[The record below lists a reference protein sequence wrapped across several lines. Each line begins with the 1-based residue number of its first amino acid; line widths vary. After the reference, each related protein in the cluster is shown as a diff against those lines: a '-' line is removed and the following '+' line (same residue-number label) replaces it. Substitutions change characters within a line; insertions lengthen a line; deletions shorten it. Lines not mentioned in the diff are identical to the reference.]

1 MADENLT
8 GLKIKDTYE
17 GLLHVGDGGLS
28 PNASTTKRV
37 YDGFGEETVL
47 NLSILN
53 TADPLSG
60 IASVDG
66 TLEVGGELHLDGQMR
81 YGYGTPATGKVLTCS
96 DATGEVVWEE
106 PTGGISSAPSDKEYV
121 SISGTGGATALSQ
134 NTTGVYTYQI
144 SDLQGV
150 GVDSSKIRG
159 LYIRCK
165 GRASDGGATI
175 NATLPDDINTL
186 RPFFQ
191 TSEINNIVGHDFIEL
206 IRFLP
211 INKYQPSFKLDIIS
225 DGVDYIAYEILGA
238 EQFIIGAESGTGDK
252 EYVGLTGGTVNL
264 QQSSTTAEP
273 GINYNVADFTGPG
286 LEVSDIRGIYVRVYG
301 EYLSDSGVT
310 FFSTM
315 PDGSTEEIAQFDG
328 QTSAGTGV
336 GSKLVFI
343 PINKNQSNVTLST
356 LINNQGSTRTW
367 SWNILGAEQITS
379 GSGTDINAQLSI
391 SMAQGRPATTAE
403 MGTAATTGYQYV
415 DLNQPGLLNQG
426 TNTGRGNILARD
438 GVFDPNGGPIL
449 IQVAYAHHG
458 DTTNGGAIDQAIAR
472 VFKNN
477 VNGDPT
483 KIIVECSNSPK
494 DASGRLNAYFNIT
507 AVQHGGPG
515 GGVGS
520 SLIKYGEI
528 DAGNIG
534 VVAPNP
540 VTRGDF
546 TTTVIS
552 NSIAG
557 DTHDTTFECVFN
569 TSLANDNYSVMFE
582 IISKGPDI
590 NKDNNLKTPVVFN
603 KTAAGFRF
611 NVEEGAVSNV
621 GNNQINVRVESTIP
635 VPAQGISI
643 NELFYPTF
651 AKMEL
656 NSGSARY
663 GVSKCSGQSVITL
676 PSTSVGDASLAM
688 SVGTFT
694 VAEVNTCMA
703 QNVNGITSGTNKCLV
718 FPANVKVS
726 LVFSGLIDF
735 AGSTTQRRGVASL
748 PCLMNTTGANA
759 SPSGAL
765 PGYSVFTGS
774 VAPLYV
780 TRSRDGDFSF

>member
-28 PNASTTKRV
+28 PNASITKRV

-81 YGYGTPATGKVLTCS
+81 YGYGTPVTGKVLTCS
-96 DATGEVVWEE
+96 GATGEVVWEE
-106 PTGGISSAPSDKEYV
+106 PTGGLASAPSDKEYV
-121 SISGTGGATALSQ
+121 SISGTGGSTALSQ

-144 SDLQGV
+144 NDLQGV

-165 GRASDGGATI
+165 GATVDGDAI
-175 NATLPDDINTL
+175 LKATLPDNITTP

-191 TSEINNIVGHDFIEL
+191 TSELNNVNGHDYIEL
-206 IRFLP
+206 LKFLP
-211 INKYQPSFKLDIIS
+211 INKYQPSFQLEIFIDPNLTSAIE
-225 DGVDYIAYEILGA
+225 YEIIGA

-252 EYVGLTGGTVNL
+252 KYVGLTGGTVNL
-264 QQSSTTAEP
+264 QQDSTTAEP
-273 GINYNVADFTGPG
+273 GISYNVADFTGPG

-328 QTSAGTGV
+328 QTSTGTGI

-367 SWNILGAEQITS
+367 AWSILGAEQITS
-379 GSGTDINAQLSI
+379 GSGADINAQLSV
-391 SMAQGRPATTAE
+391 STAQGRPATTAE
-403 MGTAATTGYQYV
+403 MGTTASTGYQYV

-426 TNTGRGNILARD
+426 TNPIRGSILARE

-458 DTTNGGAIDQAIAR
+458 DATTGGAIDQAIGR

-483 KIIVECSNSPK
+483 KIIVECSNSP
-494 DASGRLNAYFNIT
+494 ATSSGRLNAYFNIT

-515 GGVGS
+515 GGAGS
-520 SLIKYGEI
+520 SLIKYGEMSI
-528 DAGNIG
+528 GRIGNQTNDIIPT
-534 VVAPNP
+534 V
-540 VTRGDF
+540 GDF
-546 TTTVIS
+546 TTVADDTQD
-552 NSIAG
+552 G
-557 DTHDTTFECVFN
+557 DTNDDTFVCTFN
-569 TSLANDNYSVMFE
+569 TPL
-582 IISKGPDI
+582 
-590 NKDNNLKTPVVFN
+590 DNNNYNVVFEVVSN
-603 KTAAGFRF
+603 DRLDADNTLRYPVLIDKTSTGFVF
-611 NVEEGAVSNV
+611 NVEYAGSGASPTDSDH
-621 GNNQINVRVESTIP
+621 QINARIESTIP
-635 VPAQGISI
+635 VPAQGIGVEPS
-643 NELFYPTF
+643 
-651 AKMEL
+651 
-656 NSGSARY
+656 SGAAPYYGCRAWARY
-663 GVSKCSGQSVITL
+663 DGSNNTLLAGGNIASVTPGSGYTFNFETPMADANYSV
-676 PSTSVGDASLAM
+676 V
-688 SVGTFT
+688 V
-694 VAEVNTCMA
+694 
-703 QNVNGITSGTNKCLV
+703 
-718 FPANVKVS
+718 
-726 LVFSGLIDF
+726 
-735 AGSTTQRRGVASL
+735 GSTAEGVFNGSYANHLEILTQTSTEFRVKFRGGGPNGADNQSQQIHVA
-748 PCLMNTTGANA
+748 
-759 SPSGAL
+759 
-765 PGYSVFTGS
+765 VFG
-774 VAPLYV
+774 
-780 TRSRDGDFSF
+780 